1 MAKKVRRVDLFAQS
15 ESTSGSGFGPP
26 IQPDTPEN
34 RLEEMIKIA
43 NIMSEQDN
51 NQAGTGKRNNDK
63 SKRAERRRMK
73 LARKKSRYR

>member
-34 RLEEMIKIA
+34 RLEELIKQA
-43 NIMSEQDN
+43 NLLGPEG
-51 NQAGTGKRNNDK
+51 NQNGTSNKNS
-63 SKRAERRRMK
+63 SKAVRAERRAKK
-73 LARKKSRYR
+73 LARKKQRYR